1 MSVLMIFSKQAKTLT
16 KLQIN
21 LTTELIQQ
29 TRYPVRNQAI
39 FMLSVRAGL
48 RAKEVAGLTWAMV
61 TDANG
66 QVSASIHL
74 RDVVSKG
81 RSGRVIPLNKEL
93 RGVLQALKEDQNL
106 SPFVITTERSGKTSP
121 AAIVNLLGTM
131 NHEAS
136 FPQSAH
142 SLP

>member
-1 MSVLMIFSKQAKTLT
+1 MPRE
-16 KLQIN
+16 N
-21 LTTELIQQ
+21 
-29 TRYPVRNQAI
+29 
-39 FMLSVRAGL
+39 AGL
-48 RAKEVAGLTWAMV
+48 RAKEVAGLTWEMV
-61 TDANG
+61 TDADG

-74 RDVVSKG
+74 RDVASKG

-136 FPQSAH
+136 LPQSAH